1 MISSFSYW
9 DSADQSQVSNFAGAW
24 MNVLPDHKIIGPDA
38 AAALIT
44 HYFEDSPQYLD
55 AFSSIRIPAAKSD
68 IARYLALYRFGGL
81 YMDVHFGYHNLSD
94 VETFL
99 ASSAQYDATL
109 VNVAVSTP
117 RRTPTQVRV
126 INGLIICKPEHPLL
140 LSAAKM
146 ALENVSAKK
155 LQEEMVGYEPYNI
168 FSMTGPGLLN
178 EVFFVRPLPN
188 QPDQVQCLR
197 AEAMATKIENEED
210 VPIKR
215 NIFKAAYS
223 IAGNHWS
230 ERQGRELLFVTGS

>member
-9 DSADQSQVSNFAGAW
+9 DSVDQYQVRNFAKAW
-24 MNVLPDHKIIGPDA
+24 MDILPDHKIIGPDD

-44 HYFEDSPQYLD
+44 HYFKDSPQYLD

-81 YMDVHFGYHNLSD
+81 YMDVHFGYHSQSD
-94 VETFL
+94 VQAFL
-99 ASSAQYDATL
+99 VSTAQYDVTL

-117 RRTPTQVRV
+117 QRTPMQVRV
-126 INGLIICKPEHPLL
+126 INGLIICKPGHPLL
-140 LSAAKM
+140 LSAAKT
-146 ALENVSAKK
+146 ALETVSKK
-155 LQEEMVGYEPYNI
+155 KIQEKTVGYEPYNI

-178 EVFFVRPLPN
+178 EVFFLGGGSQPGGLPR
-188 QPDQVQCLR
+188 LK

-215 NIFKAAYS
+215 NLFKASYTTP
-223 IAGNHWS
+223 GNHWS
-230 ERQGRELLFVTGS
+230 ERQGRELLFSE